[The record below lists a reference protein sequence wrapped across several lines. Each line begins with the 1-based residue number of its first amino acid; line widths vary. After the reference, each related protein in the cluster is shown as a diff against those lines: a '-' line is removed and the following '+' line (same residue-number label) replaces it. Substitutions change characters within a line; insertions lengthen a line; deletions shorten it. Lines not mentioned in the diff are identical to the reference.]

1 MARLKHIMMMTL
13 VGLISLAGVVLAVIF
28 AGILAALAA
37 IGVGLMALTAFFT
50 RKPIRVTVNH
60 EKAGREKAKRDDGV
74 LEARK
79 NGSTWE
85 VY

>member
-1 MARLKHIMMMTL
+1 MAKLKDMIMMTL
-13 VGLISLAGVVLAVIF
+13 IGLVSLAGVVLAVIF

-37 IGVGLMALTAFFT
+37 IGVGLMALTAFIT
-50 RKPIRVTVNH
+50 RKPIRVSVRA
-60 EKAGREKAKRDDGV
+60 EKDQPRKDGV

>member
-1 MARLKHIMMMTL
+1 MARLKHIIMMTL

-37 IGVGLMALTAFFT
+37 IGVGLMALTALFT
-50 RKPIRVTVNH
+50 RKPIRVTVNRA
-60 EKAGREKAKRDDGV
+60 KPKREDGV

>member
-1 MARLKHIMMMTL
+1 MAKLKDMILMTL
-13 VGLISLAGVVLAVIF
+13 LGLVSLAGIVLAVIF
-28 AGILAALAA
+28 AGILAAVVA
-37 IGVGLMALTAFFT
+37 IGVALMALTAFVT
-50 RKPIRVTVNH
+50 RKPLRVSVRS
-60 EKAGREKAKRDDGV
+60 EKPQPAKDGV

>member
-1 MARLKHIMMMTL
+1 MARLKHVFMMTIIGL
-13 VGLISLAGVVLAVIF
+13 VSLTGLALAVIF
-28 AGILAALAA
+28 AGIMAVLAA
-37 IGVGLMALTAFFT
+37 IGVGLMALTAIFT
-50 RKPIRVTVNH
+50 RKPIRVVINRD
-60 EKAGREKAKRDDGV
+60 KQAKKDDGV

>member
-1 MARLKHIMMMTL
+1 MARLKHIIMMTL

-50 RKPIRVTVNH
+50 RKPIRVTVN
-60 EKAGREKAKRDDGV
+60 REKPKRDDGV

>member
-1 MARLKHIMMMTL
+1 MARLKHIVMMSVL
-13 VGLISLAGVVLAVIF
+13 GLLSLAGVAIAVIF
-28 AGILAALAA
+28 AGIVAIIAAV
-37 IGVGLMALTAFFT
+37 GVGLMALTALIT
-50 RKPIRVTVNH
+50 RKPVKVSIRRPQS
-60 EKAGREKAKRDDGV
+60 KKDDGV